1 MYYIPMAQPK
11 SPPLSFR
18 PPADLLE
25 AVEAW
30 GSKRGLTRN
39 AALIALLRLG
49 LDAPERVKV
58 DLPVGLERPAY
69 GARLKKR

>member
-1 MYYIPMAQPK
+1 MAQPK
-11 SPPLSFR
+11 CPPLSFR
-18 PPADLLE
+18 PPADVLD

-58 DLPVGLERPAY
+58 DLPVGFERPAY

>member
-11 SPPLSFR
+11 TPPLSFR
-18 PPADLLE
+18 PPADVLE
-25 AVEAW
+25 AVDLWA
-30 GSKRGLTRN
+30 GKRGLARN

-58 DLPVGLERPAY
+58 DLPVGTDRPAY
-69 GARLKKR
+69 RSRLKKR